1 MSNSSLS
8 KPLRQALESL
18 ASKNKRPSRV
28 AIIGIG
34 NELNGDDGA
43 GVIVARNLPKPG
55 IQSNW
60 LVIDAGPAPESFTG
74 PLRKFQPDLVLFVDA
89 AEMGEPAGAS
99 AWLEWQST
107 GGLSAS
113 THSLPLTVVTK
124 YLIHELA
131 CQVAMIGIQPQQLEM
146 GSSLSNAVQKTVTE
160 VAACLSEFITS

>member
-1 MSNSSLS
+1 M
-8 KPLRQALESL
+8 PLRQALESL
-18 ASKNKRPSRV
+18 ASQNKRQPRV

-43 GVIVARNLPKPG
+43 GVLVVRKLPKPD

-60 LVIDAGPAPESFTG
+60 LVIDAGPSPESFTG

-89 AEMGEPAGAS
+89 AEMGEPAGTT
-99 AWLEWQST
+99 AWIKWQST

-113 THSLPLTVVTK
+113 THSLPLTVLAEFLV
-124 YLIHELA
+124 HEFT

-146 GSSLSNAVQKTVTE
+146 GRPLSQAVKKSVTE
-160 VAACLSEFITS
+160 AAACLSEFFIY